1 MPRVDFE
8 SLPDSARVW
17 VYGADRDL
25 VPGGEEELL
34 QTVDSFLDQ
43 WAAHGTPLDAARD
56 WREGRFLTIAVDQEK
71 AGASGCSIDVLFRN
85 LKALES
91 RVGAHLVP
99 SGMVYLRDRAGKIQ
113 AVTRPEFTDL
123 AERGEIDDK
132 TKVFDVSVVTLGEWR
147 GRFESHAHD
156 SWHRALMP
164 ERA

>member
-1 MPRVDFE
+1 MPRVAFD

-17 VYGADRDL
+17 VYGADRELNSDA
-25 VPGGEEELL
+25 EKELL

-56 WREGRFLTIAVDQEK
+56 WREGRFLTVAVDQEK

-85 LKALES
+85 LKALEP
-91 RVGAHLVP
+91 RVGAQLVP
-99 SGMVYLRDRAGKIQ
+99 SGLVYFRGRNGKIE
-113 AVTRPEFTDL
+113 AVARDQFSEL
-123 AERGEIDDK
+123 AERGEIDDN
-132 TKVFDVSVVTLGEWR
+132 TRVFDVPVVTLAEWR
-147 GRFESHAHD
+147 ARFDSKARD